1 MLQHLSKNYLIINST
16 HSKTVGDIHKANLD
30 QDESSA
36 LNEPTKQDIV
46 ETLEC
51 YHLNNHWK
59 N

>member
-1 MLQHLSKNYLIINST
+1 MLQHLSNYYLIINST

-36 LNEPTKQDIV
+36 SNEPTKQDIV

-51 YHLNNHWK
+51 YQLNNY
-59 N
+59 